1 MNTLLSILLGFLLFI
16 FISVTIVLMGGWI
29 IMQVM
34 HEKTNQDEC
43 GCKTCECDEEIPM
56 LDRPL
61 TKEEL
66 KEVNMKPKINDFSKK
81 TKVSGMGGIG
91 GPIDVIRGKKQ
102 TPTNEPR
109 EENDPTTKYNRD
121 YVNFLNE
128 FEQGKKT

>member
-16 FISVTIVLMGGWI
+16 FVSVTIVLMSGWI

-34 HEKTNQDEC
+34 HDKINQDDC
-43 GCKTCECDEEIPM
+43 GCDTCECDKEIPM

-81 TKVSGMGGIG
+81 TKVTGMGGVG
-91 GPIDVIRGKKQ
+91 GPIDTLRGKNK
-102 TPTNEPR
+102 NEPR

>member
-16 FISVTIVLMGGWI
+16 FVSVTIVLMSGWI

-34 HEKTNQDEC
+34 HDKINQDDC
-43 GCKTCECDEEIPM
+43 GCDTCECDKEIPM

-81 TKVSGMGGIG
+81 TKVTSMGGVG
-91 GPIDVIRGKKQ
+91 GPIDTLRGKNK
-102 TPTNEPR
+102 NEPR
-109 EENDPTTKYNRD
+109 EENDPNPTQK
-121 YVNFLNE
+121 
-128 FEQGKKT
+128 

>member
-1 MNTLLSILLGFLLFI
+1 MNTLLSILLGFLIFI
-16 FISVTIVLMGGWI
+16 FISVTIVMMSGWV

-34 HEKTNQDEC
+34 YDNKKTASQEEC
-43 GCKTCECDEEIPM
+43 GCKTCECDEPFIIEDDTIPM

-81 TKVSGMGGIG
+81 TEITGMGGVG
-91 GPIDVIRGKKQ
+91 GPIDVIRGKSQ

-109 EENDPTTKYNRD
+109 EENDPNPTQK
-121 YVNFLNE
+121 
-128 FEQGKKT
+128 

>member
-1 MNTLLSILLGFLLFI
+1 MNTLLSILFGFLVFI
-16 FISVTIVLMGGWI
+16 FISVTIVLMIGWV

-81 TKVSGMGGIG
+81 TKVTSMGGVG
-91 GPIDVIRGKKQ
+91 GPLDTLRGKNK
-102 TPTNEPR
+102 NEPR
-109 EENDPTTKYNRD
+109 EENDPNPTQK
-121 YVNFLNE
+121 
-128 FEQGKKT
+128 

>member
-16 FISVTIVLMGGWI
+16 FISTTIVLMGGWI

-81 TKVSGMGGIG
+81 TKVTSMGGVG
-91 GPIDVIRGKKQ
+91 GPLDTLRGKNK
-102 TPTNEPR
+102 NEPR
-109 EENDPTTKYNRD
+109 EENDPNPTQK
-121 YVNFLNE
+121 
-128 FEQGKKT
+128 